1 MKQKFLKQS
10 RSWLIY
16 LILALT
22 LTFTLAAPVLAQEP
36 LGDQV
41 LFGSNLSLKEEQ
53 KVDGDVVIFGGNFEM
68 ARSSEVDGDVVIFG
82 GNAKID
88 GKVTGNMGMIG
99 GNATLGETAL
109 VEGDVAMLGGN
120 LERAAGAVING
131 KIEDISRFDFNFG
144 EEGFTPPVPPT
155 APDAPRPPVSPI
167 RPGWDHSDWD
177 RDPVPSFFS
186 RVFGFFEYV
195 IGTMLMLVG
204 VAVVSWLVATFM
216 PEQMKVTGDT
226 LSESTLLS
234 FGIGALTMIVA
245 GVVGLVLVI
254 TICLAPVSFIAW
266 LIIGVA
272 TLFGWIVIGQFVGER
287 LIVASGRPYPNLV
300 SSTVLGTLVLTVV
313 ATMPVLEKIPCLGF
327 LLAFAGGLVGLA
339 AAMAGLGAV
348 ILTRFGTRPYP
359 LPGSSYGG
367 GFGPTSGPTAGGG
380 GGQPQV
386 AEALSALERSEAEL
400 RAKIKAALA
409 EAEARPAPVVEEPVV
424 EPPVTDTPVE
434 EIKPVEETPPPVVP
448 DPEPADGE
456 PDKKPE
462 A

>member
-1 MKQKFLKQS
+1 MKYKFLKHT
-10 RSWLIY
+10 RFLLVY
-16 LILALT
+16 LILALSLT
-22 LTFTLAAPVLAQEP
+22 LSLAAPVLAQEP

-41 LFGSNLSLKEEQ
+41 LFGNNLSLKAEQ
-53 KVDGDVVIFGGNFEM
+53 KVDGDVVIFGGSLDM
-68 ARSSEVDGDVVIFG
+68 ANSSQVDGDVVIFG
-82 GNAKID
+82 GNATIN

-99 GNATLGETAL
+99 SNVNLGESAV
-109 VEGDVAMLGGN
+109 VEGDIALVGSKLD
-120 LERAAGAVING
+120 RAAGAVVNG
-131 KIEDISRFDFNFG
+131 KIEDISRFNFNFDEG
-144 EEGFTPPVPPT
+144 GFTPPIPPT
-155 APDAPRPPVSPI
+155 APDAPKPPVSPI
-167 RPGWDHSDWD
+167 RPGWNHSDWD

-186 RVFGFFEYV
+186 RVIGFFEYV

-254 TICLAPVSFIAW
+254 TICLAPVSFLAW

-300 SSTVLGTLVLTVV
+300 SSTVLGTLVLTIV

-339 AAMAGLGAV
+339 AAMTGLGAV

-367 GFGPTSGPTAGGG
+367 GFGPTSRPRPGSGGG
-380 GGQPQV
+380 PQV

-424 EPPVTDTPVE
+424 EPPVNETPVE
-434 EIKPVEETPPPVVP
+434 EIKPVDETPPPQVP
-448 DPEPADGE
+448 GPEPADE
-456 PDKKPE
+456 QPDKKPE